1 MFYMIKLTGFGD
13 NIRVLE
19 WILGRADGVV
29 PASGRPV
36 GVNMK
41 LWFFSSI
48 LTFFSFRDGVSFF
61 IFWNAAGC

>member
-1 MFYMIKLTGFGD
+1 MIKLTGFGD

-36 GVNMK
+36 RVNMK
-41 LWFFSSI
+41 LWFF
-48 LTFFSFRDGVSFF
+48 LPFDHFSFRDGVSFF
-61 IFWNAAGC
+61 ILNSAGC